1 MSNSLMLLTK
11 YQIKLVNHRIDKKDY
26 RETYD
31 VKITNTED
39 KTSVIIDTYKP
50 SPLLKTQIEKLN
62 DAMSFIVSVANEFY
76 SDHRDDGDN
85 FFENVYNDL
94 HKVMSNDDMDTLY
107 LDYHSLE
114 DE

>member
-1 MSNSLMLLTK
+1 MLLNK

-50 SPLLKTQIEKLN
+50 SPFLKTQIEKLN
-62 DAMSFIVSVANEFY
+62 DAMDFISSVASEY
-76 SDHRDDGDN
+76 HEDHREDGDN
-85 FFENVYNDL
+85 FFENIYNEVTTVIPYSDIEEIYD
-94 HKVMSNDDMDTLY
+94 HYRST
-107 LDYHSLE
+107 E
-114 DE
+114 D